1 MNVIGIICLLL
12 CLKRRLSCPEIVYF
26 DRLVMRGDAAA
37 QGVTEP
43 MSAEV
48 FNEWVANVA
57 EATRYAIAALKE
69 WLEDM
74 TNGW

>member
-1 MNVIGIICLLL
+1 
-12 CLKRRLSCPEIVYF
+12 
-26 DRLVMRGDAAA
+26 MRGDAAA